1 MEDLDARSRLILDA
15 HFRGMALEF
24 VVRRIV
30 RDLEAVV
37 PGITAH
43 GQAARECATDTA
55 SIALRSAMVVSGNA
69 SRISGHADRGSLFL

>member
-37 PGITAH
+37 PGITDRAFAPAVLPDASEDW
-43 GQAARECATDTA
+43 AAKINDHLTELRE
-55 SIALRSAMVVSGNA
+55 ALRTSPPAA
-69 SRISGHADRGSLFL
+69 S